1 MKQWDG
7 LEVIDNWHGFS
18 IKDGRMMDRDF
29 IIVCPKEGT
38 ANGKWAL
45 KTEYFG
51 AFPETEIE
59 LLKRG
64 YHVASIKNKTRWATD
79 EDMEAFVAFCKY
91 VHEEL
96 GLSKKCVPVGMS
108 CGGQEA
114 ILLAGKHPE
123 LVSCMYIDAP
133 VINYLSCPV
142 GLGKR
147 KKGTPEEFLNAKGM
161 TLIDLL
167 SYREHPLD
175 FIPNLVENKIPVI
188 LLSGDA
194 DSVVPFDENGELLKK
209 AYEKAG
215 CIIETI
221 MRPGGDHHPHGLPDV
236 TPICDFI
243 DKYSY

>member
-1 MKQWDG
+1 MLNHDG
-7 LEVIDNWHGFS
+7 TVITDNWNGFS
-18 IKDGRMMDRDF
+18 ARVGTICDREF
-29 IIVCPKEGT
+29 VVVFPEEGT
-38 ANGKWAL
+38 SNGKWTL

-59 LLKRG
+59 LLRRG
-64 YHVASIKNKTRWATD
+64 YHVVGIKNKTRWATD
-79 EDMEAFVAFCKY
+79 EDMEAYVALCKY

-133 VINYLSCPV
+133 VVNYLSCPA
-142 GLGKR
+142 GLGAS
-147 KKGTPEEFLNAKGM
+147 KGDLTEFKAARGM
-161 TLIDLL
+161 DLIDLI
-167 SYREHPLD
+167 SFREHPLD
-175 FIPNLVENKIPVI
+175 FVPTLIENKIPVI

-194 DSVVPFDENGELLKK
+194 DSIVPYPENGELLKK
-209 AYEKAG
+209 AYEAAG
-215 CIIETI
+215 CTIETI
-221 MRPGGDHHPHGLPDV
+221 IRPGADHHPHGLPDV

>member
-1 MKQWDG
+1 MRQWDG
-7 LEVIDNWHGFS
+7 KEVIGDWHGFKF
-18 IKDGRMMDRDF
+18 IDGNMFDRDF
-29 IIVCPKEGT
+29 IVVCPKEGT

-59 LLKRG
+59 LLNRG

-79 EDMEAFVAFCKY
+79 EDIEAFVVLDKY

-133 VINYLSCPV
+133 VVNYLSCPA
-142 GLGKR
+142 GLGSR
-147 KKGTPEEFLNAKGM
+147 KAGNLDEFSMARGM
-161 TLIDLL
+161 NLIDLL
-167 SYREHPLD
+167 SFREHPLD
-175 FIPNLVENKIPVI
+175 FIPNLIENKIPVI

-194 DSVVPFDENGELLKK
+194 DSIVPYPENGELLKK
-209 AYEKAG
+209 AYEAAG
-215 CIIETI
+215 GTIKTII
-221 MRPGGDHHPHGLPDV
+221 RPGGDHHPHGLPDV
-236 TPICDFI
+236 SPICDFI